1 MVEWEVESKHIV
13 TSNYSFGSS
22 VNTHTHTAPPVQ
34 TQPPTARTVVGDMSW
49 SEDSAVAALMVA
61 MLSAPDLASMFDF
74 ATRPEAL
81 SQRPP
86 RPLRLIVPLSTAAI
100 SA

>member
-1 MVEWEVESKHIV
+1 MVVWEVQFKHNV
-13 TSNYSFGSS
+13 TSTYSFVSS
-22 VNTHTHTAPPVQ
+22 VHTQTDIVAPVQ
-34 TQPPTARTVVGDMSW
+34 MQPPTARTVVGDMSW
-49 SEDSAVAALMVA
+49 SEDSAIVALMVA
-61 MLSAPDLASMFDF
+61 MLRAPDLASMFDF